1 MREEGMDRKKQSE
14 DFEPL
19 LDSQQAAALMRVH
32 PETVKRRAR
41 SGEIPGMKFG
51 KLWRFRVSALESFV
65 REMMQENRDTSDE
78 DMAPSE
84 PAVRAVRNRRK

>member
-1 MREEGMDRKKQSE
+1 MREEGMDQKNGAQE
-14 DFEPL
+14 FEPL
-19 LDSQQAAALMRVH
+19 LDSQQAADLLRVH

-65 REMMQENRDTSDE
+65 REMMQENRDTNDE
-78 DMAPSE
+78 NMAPSE
-84 PAVRAVRNRRK
+84 PAVCALRNRRK